1 MSRAGAAAPIA
12 TLIVDDEPLARRGVR
27 QLLTPHDDFAV
38 VAECRN
44 GREAVRAIRT
54 LSPALV
60 FLDVQMPGMSG
71 LDVVRDIGVAAMPDI
86 VFLTA
91 YDEYAVRAFDV
102 RAIDYLVKP
111 VGAARF
117 GEALA
122 RVRERSRARQVP
134 PPGRETVTVPTTSG
148 LVVVSVDEIDW
159 IEADDYYAAIHARGR
174 RLLLRESLASLEGR
188 LARGRFVRAHRSALV
203 AVDRI
208 VELRNDSGGGMT
220 LVLRGG
226 RAVPVSRRRREEVV
240 AAVRG
245 R

>member
-1 MSRAGAAAPIA
+1 MRPSAPPPI
-12 TLIVDDEPLARRGVR
+12 TTIIVDDEPLARRGVR
-27 QLLTPHDDFAV
+27 QLLAPHPDFVV

-44 GREAVRAIRT
+44 GREAVRAIRA

-60 FLDVQMPGMSG
+60 FLDVQMPGMGG
-71 LDVVRDIGVAAMPDI
+71 LDVVRDIGVEAMPDI

-102 RAIDYLVKP
+102 RAIDYLIKP

-122 RVRERSRARQVP
+122 RVRERACGRAVP
-134 PPGRETVTVPTTSG
+134 ATGRETVTVPTASG

-208 VELRNDSGGGMT
+208 VELRHDASGGMT
-220 LVLRGG
+220 LLLRSG